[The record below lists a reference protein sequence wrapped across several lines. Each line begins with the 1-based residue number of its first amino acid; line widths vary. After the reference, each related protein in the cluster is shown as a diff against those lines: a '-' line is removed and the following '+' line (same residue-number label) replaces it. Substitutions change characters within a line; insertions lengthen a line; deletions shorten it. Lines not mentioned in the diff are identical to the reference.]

1 MIILNLYFTT
11 QYLQVDKDCLVVLD
25 DVWSVDDAA
34 VFDYLTGK
42 CQLLITT
49 RDADVVRGLPGS
61 ALCKLHPLEMDKSR
75 KLLYQ
80 SADVIS
86 DEQTK
91 FSANM
96 QRIVAELLD
105 QCEGLPL
112 ALSLV
117 GSMLIDTRLEQ
128 DWQDILDDLKN
139 ADLEKLQLLF
149 PSGAYPYGDV
159 LAAMDVSFQRL
170 EKEEQEKFLDFAIFP
185 EDTNIPSDILELFWS
200 SKTAGRTSCSNREG
214 RRILNV
220 LERKSLIIKGIQGGG
235 EVGAE
240 RYGLYNIEIE
250 RLFLL
255 KKLTYSKDDHSI
267 HFNFSESS
275 HTRSYIMLT
284 CTDKGESQTGM
295 MHAM

>member
-49 RDADVVRGLPGS
+49 RDADVVRGLRGS
-61 ALCKLHPLEMDKSR
+61 ALYELQPLEMDKSR

-80 SADVIS
+80 SAEVTS

-96 QRIVAELLD
+96 QQIVAELLD
-105 QCEGLPL
+105 QCRGLPL

-117 GSMLIDTRLEQ
+117 GSVLIDTRLEQ

-139 ADLEKLQLLF
+139 ADLAELRSLF
-149 PSGAYPYGDV
+149 PSGAYPYDNV

-185 EDTNIPSDILELFWS
+185 EDTNVPSDILELFWS
-200 SKTAGRTSCSNREG
+200 SKAAGRTSCSNREG

-220 LERKSLIIKGIQGGG
+220 LERKSLIIKGIRVGG
-235 EVGAE
+235 EVGAG
-240 RYGLYNIEIE
+240 RGTDSII
-250 RLFLL
+250 L
-255 KKLTYSKDDHSI
+255 KWNVY
-267 HFNFSESS
+267 FF
-275 HTRSYIMLT
+275 
-284 CTDKGESQTGM
+284 
-295 MHAM
+295 